1 MMAAGGDEVD
11 RAVESVVSSG
21 AIDGANGIAA
31 SACTGLFVAKPT
43 QADAV
48 MAIAMAVGLMHEQE
62 YIHALGR
69 FRLAPTLASD

>member
-1 MMAAGGDEVD
+1 MAAGSDEVA
-11 RAVESVVSSG
+11 RAVESIASSG
-21 AIDGANGIAA
+21 AIDGSSGIAA
-31 SACTGLFVAKPT
+31 SACTGLFVAKPI

-48 MAIAMAVGLMHEQE
+48 MASAMAVGLMHEQE